1 MNTATFALAAFVIG
15 ALVALETFPAA
26 GALVALES
34 FPGTLVALALAGAL
48 VDLALAGALVDLAF
62 VGALVG
68 VALAGALV
76 DLGMD
81 IFNLRDDAGCR
92 PRARACGS
100 MPKYGSN
107 ASSLVSCALA
117 NGTAAAKQRMATT
130 AMDSF
135 IAMVGREPSWM
146 VCVLCCCVCESV
158 VCMC

>member
-1 MNTATFALAAFVIG
+1 MNTAAFAL
-15 ALVALETFPAA
+15 

-48 VDLALAGALVDLAF
+48 VALALAGAFVDLAF
-62 VGALVG
+62 
-68 VALAGALV
+68 
-76 DLGMD
+76 MD

-92 PRARACGS
+92 

-135 IAMVGREPSWM
+135 IAMVGREPSRM
-146 VCVLCCCVCESV
+146 VCVLCCCMCCC

>member
-48 VDLALAGALVDLAF
+48 VALALAGALVDLAF
-62 VGALVG
+62 
-68 VALAGALV
+68 
-76 DLGMD
+76 MD

-92 PRARACGS
+92 PL
-100 MPKYGSN
+100 PKYGSN

>member
-1 MNTATFALAAFVIG
+1 MNTATFALSAFAV
-15 ALVALETFPAA
+15 

-68 VALAGALV
+68 VAVGAFAGV
-76 DLGMD
+76 TVGMD

-107 ASSLVSCALA
+107 ASSLITALA
-117 NGTAAAKQRMATT
+117 NGTAAAKQRMTT

-135 IAMVGREPSWM
+135 IAIGWTRAFVDE
-146 VCVLCCCVCESV
+146 
-158 VCMC
+158 